1 MTRSYYFLKGHEPEI
16 KERKNGSKNT
26 NLRSKIGTKRPQGD
40 KTVKL
45 GHDPETRFHESS
57 SREPRTPLFIPS
69 WISVLDK
76 KLFDERD
83 QCLVGGLWY
92 SSGCPVSFTKKTDR
106 SDITNILMIVLC
118 S

>member
-45 GHDPETRFHESS
+45 GHDPETRFHESNN
-57 SREPRTPLFIPS
+57 REPRT
-69 WISVLDK
+69 
-76 KLFDERD
+76 
-83 QCLVGGLWY
+83 C
-92 SSGCPVSFTKKTDR
+92 SSRLG
-106 SDITNILMIVLC
+106 
-118 S
+118 